1 MRNYKTPLVTLLL
14 ALAAGVWAGFAH
26 AQAAPQNAIEAL
38 NIASQGGRVIVRVT
52 TKQPLIGAPASFTVN
67 QPARIAFDFPGTA
80 NALGRNSQEINEG
93 ELRSMSVVQVGDR
106 TRMVLN
112 LRNMVTYESSVEGNV
127 LNVVLTPVPATAT
140 RPGGRAERFAE
151 SVGDAKHAIRD
162 IDFRRGKAGEGRIVV
177 DLGDTTTGIDIRQQ
191 GQQLVV
197 DFLRTSLPENLRK
210 RLDVQDFATP
220 VSTVSTFAQG
230 ENVRMVIEPKGLWEH
245 NAYQT
250 DTQFVVEVKPVQYDP
265 NKLVQGTR
273 GGYRGEKLS
282 LNFQNVDVRSVLN
295 VIADFTDLNIIT
307 SDTVGG
313 NLTLR
318 LKDVPWDQ
326 ALDII
331 MQTRGLDMRKNG
343 NVVWIAPRDELA
355 TKEKLELEAAQ
366 QISELEPLRNETFQ
380 LNYTKAADLMILL
393 RGGGPGGA
401 SGGTASILS
410 KRGSVVAD
418 ARTNTLFVQDIPSRL
433 EAVRKMI
440 ATTDIPVR
448 QVMIEARIVEA
459 SDKFSR
465 TLGVRLGYNNL
476 AGNNVFGG
484 PPRFVAG
491 GALNSVA
498 PYTAQTFNGVANAS
512 GGLANVAGATNTSM
526 LTNPVPS
533 FPAANMINLP
543 ASPLDTGAQA
553 GQFSLVLF
561 NSAATKFL
569 NLEITALESDG
580 KGKIISSPRVV
591 TANQVEALIEQGTEI
606 PYQQATSSGA
616 TSIAFRK
623 AVLALRVKPQIT
635 PDGNVIMDVD
645 VNKDAVGVATLA
657 GPSIDTK
664 HVKTSVLVE
673 NGGTV
678 VIGGIYTQ
686 DERNQVNKIPFFGDL
701 PAVGPL
707 FRNTLRQDNKTELL
721 VFLTPR
727 IIDERLSVR

>member
-1 MRNYKTPLVTLLL
+1 MRPANKYLNLVV
-14 ALAAGVWAGFAH
+14 ALGAWLFACAAS
-26 AQAAPQNAIEAL
+26 AQQNTIEAF
-38 NIASQGGRVIVRVT
+38 NVAAQGGRVIVRIT
-52 TKQPLIGAPASFTVN
+52 TKQPLAAPPASFTVT
-67 QPARIAFDFPGTA
+67 QPARIALDFPGTA
-80 NALGRNSQEINEG
+80 NALGRTTQEINEG
-93 ELRSMSVVQVGDR
+93 ELRGMNVVQVGDR

-112 LRNMVTYESSVEGNV
+112 LRNMVTYETQVEGNTV
-127 LNVVLTPVPATAT
+127 SVVLTPVQVSQA
-140 RPGGRAERFAE
+140 RPTPRAERFAE
-151 SVGDAKHAIRD
+151 GTPDAKHAIREV
-162 IDFRRGKAGEGRIVV
+162 DFRRGRAGEGRVV
-177 DLGDTTTGIDIRQQ
+177 IELADANTGIDIRQQ
-191 GQQLVV
+191 GQQLIV
-197 DFLRTSLPENLRK
+197 DFLKTSLPDNLRK
-210 RLDVQDFATP
+210 RLDVGDFATP
-220 VSTVSTFAQG
+220 VSTISTFQQG

-250 DTQFVVEVKPVQYDP
+250 DTQFVVEVKPIQYDP

-282 LNFQNVDVRSVLN
+282 LNFQNVEVRSVLN

-307 SDTVGG
+307 SDTVQG

-331 MQTRGLDMRKNG
+331 LQTRGLDMRKNG

-366 QISELEPLRNETFQ
+366 QISELEPLRTETFQ
-380 LNYTKAADLMILL
+380 LNYTKAAELAVLL
-393 RGGGPGGA
+393 RGGAPIGGG
-401 SGGTASILS
+401 GGTNIPILS

-418 ARTNTLFVQDIPSRL
+418 PRTNTLFVQDIPSRL
-433 EAVRKMI
+433 ETVRKMI

-459 SDKFSR
+459 NDKFSR
-465 TLGVRLGYNNL
+465 TLGVRLGYNNF
-476 AGNNVFGG
+476 AGDGVFGSNSTRYTTAGSLSQAAAVTPNPQYSVPPNTPLLFAPNFNNV
-484 PPRFVAG
+484 
-491 GALNSVA
+491 
-498 PYTAQTFNGVANAS
+498 
-512 GGLANVAGATNTSM
+512 
-526 LTNPVPS
+526 
-533 FPAANMINLP
+533 NLP
-543 ASPLDTGAQA
+543 ATPTPTAAQA
-553 GQFSLVLF
+553 GQFSIVLF

-569 NLEITALESDG
+569 NLEIQALESDG

-591 TANQVEALIEQGTEI
+591 TANQVEALIEQGTEL

-623 AVLALRVKPQIT
+623 ATLSLRVKPQIT

-645 VNKDAVGVATLA
+645 INKDAVGVATPA
-657 GPSIDTK
+657 GFAIDTK

-686 DERNQVNKIPFFGDL
+686 EDRNQVNKVPFFGDL

-707 FRNTLRQDNKTELL
+707 FRNYYRQDDKTELL

-727 IIDERLSVR
+727 IIDERLSIR

>member
-1 MRNYKTPLVTLLL
+1 MMKPNKYLTFVVALGAWLV
-14 ALAAGVWAGFAH
+14 ACAASAQQNSIDGFNV
-26 AQAAPQNAIEAL
+26 AA
-38 NIASQGGRVIVRVT
+38 QGGRVIVRIT
-52 TKQPLIGAPASFTVN
+52 TKQPLAAPPASFTVT
-67 QPARIAFDFPGTA
+67 QPARIALDFPNTVNG
-80 NALGRNSQEINEG
+80 LGRANQEINEG
-93 ELRSMSVVQVGDR
+93 DLRGMSVVQVGDR

-112 LRNMVTYESSVEGNV
+112 LRNMVTYETQVDGN
-127 LNVVLTPVPATAT
+127 NVNIVLTPVQTGA
-140 RPGGRAERFAE
+140 RPTPRAERFAE
-151 SVGDAKHAIRD
+151 GTADQKHSIRD
-162 IDFRRGKAGEGRIVV
+162 VDFRRGRSGEGRVV
-177 DLGDTTTGIDIRQQ
+177 IELADTNTGIDIRQQ
-191 GQQLVV
+191 GQQLIV
-197 DFLRTSLPENLRK
+197 DFLKTSLPDNLRK
-210 RLDVQDFATP
+210 RLDVGDFATP
-220 VSTVSTFAQG
+220 VSTISTFQQG

-250 DTQFVVEVKPVQYDP
+250 DTQFVVEVKPIQYDP
-265 NKLVQGTR
+265 NKLVQGSR

-282 LNFQNVDVRSVLN
+282 LNFQNVEVRSVLN

-307 SDTVGG
+307 SDTVQG

-331 MQTRGLDMRKNG
+331 LQTRGLDMRKSG

-366 QISELEPLRNETFQ
+366 QISDLEPLRTETFQ
-380 LNYTKAADLMILL
+380 LNYTKAAELVVLL
-393 RGGGPGGA
+393 RGGAPVGGGGGA
-401 SGGTASILS
+401 NVPILS
-410 KRGSVVAD
+410 KRGSAVAD
-418 ARTNTLFVQDIPSRL
+418 PRTNTLFVQDIPSRL

-459 SDKFSR
+459 NDKFSR
-465 TLGVRLGYNNL
+465 TLGVRLGTNWFSTSRL
-476 AGNNVFGG
+476 FGG
-484 PPRFVAG
+484 PNQYLVG
-491 GALNSVA
+491 
-498 PYTAQTFNGVANAS
+498 
-512 GGLANVAGATNTSM
+512 GGLGSTGVNSGQVATTPDFFRDSM
-526 LTNPVPS
+526 SV
-533 FPAANMINLP
+533 NLP
-543 ASPLDTGAQA
+543 ATATPTGAQV
-553 GQFSLVLF
+553 GQFSIVLL

-569 NLEITALESDG
+569 NLEIQALESDG

-591 TANQVEALIEQGTEI
+591 TANQVEALIEQGTEL

-623 AVLALRVKPQIT
+623 ATLSLRVKPQIT

-645 VNKDAVGVATLA
+645 INKDAVGVQTAA
-657 GPSIDTK
+657 GFAIDTK

-686 DERNQVNKIPFFGDL
+686 EDRNQVNKIPFFGDL

-707 FRNTLRQDNKTELL
+707 FRNYYRQDDKTELL

-727 IIDERLSVR
+727 IIDDRLSVR

>member
-1 MRNYKTPLVTLLL
+1 
-14 ALAAGVWAGFAH
+14 
-26 AQAAPQNAIEAL
+26 
-38 NIASQGGRVIVRVT
+38 
-52 TKQPLIGAPASFTVN
+52 
-67 QPARIAFDFPGTA
+67 
-80 NALGRNSQEINEG
+80 
-93 ELRSMSVVQVGDR
+93 
-106 TRMVLN
+106 MVLN
-112 LRNMVTYESSVEGNV
+112 LRNMVTYETQVEGNTV
-127 LNVVLTPVPATAT
+127 SVVLTPVQVSQA
-140 RPGGRAERFAE
+140 RPTPRAERFAE
-151 SVGDAKHAIRD
+151 GTPDAKHAIREV
-162 IDFRRGKAGEGRIVV
+162 DFRRGRAGEGRVV
-177 DLGDTTTGIDIRQQ
+177 IELADANTGIDIRQQ
-191 GQQLVV
+191 GQQLIV
-197 DFLRTSLPENLRK
+197 DFLKTSLPDNLRK
-210 RLDVQDFATP
+210 RLDVGDFATP
-220 VSTVSTFAQG
+220 VSTISTFQQG

-250 DTQFVVEVKPVQYDP
+250 DTQFVVEVKPIQYDP

-282 LNFQNVDVRSVLN
+282 LNFQNVEVRSVLN

-307 SDTVGG
+307 SDTVQG

-331 MQTRGLDMRKNG
+331 LQTRGLDMRKNG

-366 QISELEPLRNETFQ
+366 QISELEPLRTETFQ
-380 LNYTKAADLMILL
+380 LNYTKAAELAVLL
-393 RGGGPGGA
+393 RGGAPIGGG
-401 SGGTASILS
+401 GGTNIPILS

-418 ARTNTLFVQDIPSRL
+418 PRTNTLFVQDIPSRL
-433 EAVRKMI
+433 ETVRKMI

-459 SDKFSR
+459 NDKFSR
-465 TLGVRLGYNNL
+465 TLGVRLGYNNF
-476 AGNNVFGG
+476 AGDGVFGSNSTRYTTAGSLSQAAAVTPNPQYSVPPNTPLLFAPNFNNV
-484 PPRFVAG
+484 
-491 GALNSVA
+491 
-498 PYTAQTFNGVANAS
+498 
-512 GGLANVAGATNTSM
+512 
-526 LTNPVPS
+526 
-533 FPAANMINLP
+533 NLP
-543 ASPLDTGAQA
+543 ATPTPTAAQA
-553 GQFSLVLF
+553 GQFSIVLF

-569 NLEITALESDG
+569 NLEIQALESDG

-591 TANQVEALIEQGTEI
+591 TANQVEALIEQGTEL

-623 AVLALRVKPQIT
+623 ATLSLRVKPQIT

-645 VNKDAVGVATLA
+645 INKDAVGVATPA
-657 GPSIDTK
+657 GFAIDTK

-686 DERNQVNKIPFFGDL
+686 EDRNQVNKVPFFGDL

-707 FRNTLRQDNKTELL
+707 FRNYYRQDDKTELL

-727 IIDERLSVR
+727 IIDERLSIR

>member
-1 MRNYKTPLVTLLL
+1 MSKRNFIACLVTGITLWFAATGACAQQNSID
-14 ALAAGVWAGFAH
+14 ALSV
-26 AQAAPQNAIEAL
+26 
-38 NIASQGGRVIVRVT
+38 ASQGGRVIVRIT
-52 TKQPLIGAPASFTVN
+52 MKEPLGAVPASFAVSK
-67 QPARIAFDFPGTA
+67 PARIAFDFPSTVNG
-80 NALGRNSQEINEG
+80 LGRASQDINEG
-93 ELRSMSVVQVGDR
+93 ELRSVNLVQVGDR
-106 TRMVLN
+106 TRMVFN
-112 LRNMVTYESSVEGNV
+112 LRNMVTYETQVEGNS
-127 LNVVLTPVPATAT
+127 LNISLAPVVL
-140 RPGGRAERFAE
+140 PGGVKPSARVERFAE
-151 SVGDAKHAIRD
+151 GSPEGKHAVRD
-162 IDFRRGKAGEGRIVV
+162 IDFRRGKGGEGRVVV
-177 DLGDTTTGIDIRQQ
+177 DLSDTTTGIDIRQQ
-191 GQQLVV
+191 GQTLIV
-197 DFLRTSLPENLRK
+197 DFLRTTLPENLRK

-220 VSTVSTFAQG
+220 VSTISTFQQG

-282 LNFQNVDVRSVLN
+282 LNFQNVEVRSVLN

-307 SDTVGG
+307 SDTVQG

-326 ALDII
+326 ALDLI

-355 TKEKLELEAAQ
+355 TKEKLELEAQQ
-366 QISELEPLRNETFQ
+366 QIADVEPLRTETFQ
-380 LNYTKAADLMILL
+380 LNYTKAAEIVVLL
-393 RGGGPGGA
+393 RGGLPVGGGTL
-401 SGGTASILS
+401 SGGGTNVPIIS

-418 ARTNTLFVQDIPSRL
+418 PRTNTLFVQDIASRL

-459 SDKFSR
+459 TDKFTR
-465 TLGVRLGYNNL
+465 TLGARLGYNPVSP
-476 AGNNVFGG
+476 AG
-484 PPRFVAG
+484 AG
-491 GALNSVA
+491 RVGTVQVS
-498 PYTAQTFNGVANAS
+498 PG
-512 GGLANVAGATNTSM
+512 GGLANTGFQTGQIATTPNFNTDT
-526 LTNPVPS
+526 LN
-533 FPAANMINLP
+533 INLP
-543 ASPLDTGAQA
+543 ATPTDTLAQV

-561 NSAATKFL
+561 NNAATRFL
-569 NLEITALESDG
+569 NLELTALESDG

-591 TANQVEALIEQGTEI
+591 TANQIEALIEQGTEL

-623 AVLALRVKPQIT
+623 ATLSLRVKPQIT

-645 VNKDAVGVATLA
+645 VNKDAVGVQTPA
-657 GPSIDTK
+657 GFAIDTK

-686 DERNQVNKIPFFGDL
+686 EDRNQYNKVPLLGDL
-701 PAVGPL
+701 PAIGPL
-707 FRNTLRQDNKTELL
+707 FRNYYRTDNKTELL

-727 IIDERLSVR
+727 IIDERLGVR

>member
-1 MRNYKTPLVTLLL
+1 MRNYKTPFIALLVAAAAWL
-14 ALAAGVWAGFAH
+14 APAAAH
-26 AQAAPQNAIEAL
+26 AQSPAQNSIDAL
-38 NIASQGGRVIVRVT
+38 NVATQGGRVIVRIT
-52 TKQPLIGAPASFTVN
+52 TKQPLSAAPASFTVN

-93 ELRSMSVVQVGDR
+93 ELRSMSMVQVGDR

-112 LRNMVTYESSVEGNV
+112 LRNMVTYESQVEGNV
-127 LNVVLTPVPATAT
+127 LSVVLTPVTGAGV
-140 RPGGRAERFAE
+140 RPSPRAERFAE
-151 SVGDAKHAIRD
+151 GTTDVKHAIRD
-162 IDFRRGKAGEGRIVV
+162 IDFRRGKAGEGRIIV

-191 GQQLVV
+191 GQQLIV
-197 DFLRTSLPENLRK
+197 DFLKTQLPENLRK

-230 ENVRMVIEPKGLWEH
+230 DNVRMVIEPKGLWEH

-250 DTQFVVEVKPVQYDP
+250 ESQFVVEVKPVQYDP

-295 VIADFTDLNIIT
+295 VIADFTDLNIVT

-313 NLTLR
+313 SLTLR

-343 NVVWIAPRDELA
+343 NVIWIAPRDELA

-380 LNYTKAADLMILL
+380 LNYTKAADLMVLL
-393 RGGGPGGA
+393 RGGGAG
-401 SGGTASILS
+401 GGTAVSILS

-448 QVMIEARIVEA
+448 QVLIEARIVEA
-459 SDKFSR
+459 NDKFSR

-476 AGNNVFGG
+476 AGNSIFTQSN
-484 PPRFVAG
+484 RFVTG
-491 GALNSVA
+491 GSINSVA
-498 PYTAQTFNGVANAS
+498 PYTAQTFGNVTNVS
-512 GGLANVAGATNTSM
+512 GGLANVTGATNTSM
-526 LTNPVPS
+526 LTNPVAS
-533 FPAANMINLP
+533 FPVANMINLP
-543 ASPLDTGAQA
+543 ATPVETGAQS

-616 TSIAFRK
+616 TSVAFRK

-645 VNKDAVGVATLA
+645 VNKDAVGIQTTA
-657 GPSIDTK
+657 GPAIDTK

-686 DERNQVNKIPFFGDL
+686 DESNTVNKVPFFGDL

-707 FRNTLRQDNKTELL
+707 FRNTFRKDNKTELL